1 MNNAYYSD
9 RFTRYCPSPPLPF
22 SVTPLHHVVATFSTE
37 MHRSC
42 NELHRRVK
50 ELHPQELH
58 SHGIW
63 SYDERSCK
71 GAAFHHGIPAQ
82 RRQNARK
89 IAHKR
94 SNELQNGLNGVY
106 MLFIFIFPLLLYHN
120 F

>member
-1 MNNAYYSD
+1 M
-9 RFTRYCPSPPLPF
+9 
-22 SVTPLHHVVATFSTE
+22 
-37 MHRSC
+37 SC

-63 SYDERSCK
+63 SYDGRSCK
-71 GAAFHHGIPAQ
+71 GAAFHYGIPAQ
-82 RRQNARK
+82 RRQNAQK